1 MSTLSRRDA
10 LRSFGLLGLGAG
22 IAPLASAA
30 DAAPRIL
37 PADNHPAPF
46 YRMNVGDAQVTIV
59 QDASLELPPAAISG
73 GAAEGAVEALLAE
86 NNLPTDR
93 IPTPVDVLLIERGD
107 RTILVDTGI
116 GDYQFGPLESG
127 GGRLVT
133 TLDALGIGVGDI
145 DTVVISHFHPDHI
158 GGVSIDGTPVFPN
171 ASYVMPEPEKTFV
184 DNYTMSGDEG
194 MDGTIQFVRG
204 KLGPLEASDQLS
216 TFPYGAEV
224 APGLTAIAAPG
235 HTPGHS
241 AFLLADGDDQLMLP
255 MDTANHYIALFQHP
269 EWLFSF
275 DALPEETVATRR
287 RILGQAADD
296 GLRIWATHLPFPGL
310 GYVVREGASFRFV
323 PAP

>member
-1 MSTLSRRDA
+1 MSSISRRDA

-22 IAPLASAA
+22 IAPLASASNATPRARRA
-30 DAAPRIL
+30 DHHVAS
-37 PADNHPAPF
+37 F
-46 YRMNVGDAQVTIV
+46 YQTNVGDTKLTIV
-59 QDASLELPPAAISG
+59 QDAALNLPPAAISG

-86 NNLPTDR
+86 NNLPTDT
-93 IPTPVDVLLIERGD
+93 IPTPVDVVLIERGD
-107 RTILVDTGI
+107 RKILVDTGL
-116 GDYQFGPLESG
+116 GDYEFGPLASG
-127 GGRLVT
+127 GGELVT
-133 TLDALGIGVGDI
+133 TLEALGVSAGDI

-158 GGVSIDGTPVFPN
+158 GAVSIGGTPVFPN
-171 ASYVMPEPEKTFV
+171 ASYVMPEAEKAFV
-184 DNYTMSGDEG
+184 DGYTMSGDEG

-204 KLGPLEASDQLS
+204 KLGPVEASGQLS
-216 TFPYGAEV
+216 TFADGAEV
-224 APGLTAIAAPG
+224 APGLTAVAAPG

-275 DALPEETVATRR
+275 DALPEQTVATRR

-296 GLRIWATHLPFPGL
+296 GLRIWATHMPFPGL